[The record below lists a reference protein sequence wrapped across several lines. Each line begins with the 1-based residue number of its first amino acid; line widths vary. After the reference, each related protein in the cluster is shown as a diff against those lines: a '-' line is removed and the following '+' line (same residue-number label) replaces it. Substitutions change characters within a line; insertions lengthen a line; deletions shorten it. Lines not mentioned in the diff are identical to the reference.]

1 MSAPLFYFNT
11 AADVWGV
18 LFCILAVIILITA
31 AQVEKKIRGYL
42 LGVFVCLLT
51 DLLVNMLG
59 LLLRGETSGIKMT
72 VLHVSNY
79 MEFFCGYVLAAL
91 LVQLL
96 VYGCMCCCC
105 HVRWRRCMRY
115 THHRGL
121 TRVSAWV
128 RLKYT
133 AMNLK
138 KLAQWSWKSSIF
150 ALIFVC
156 CHPNYRKTPA
166 FAF

>member
-1 MSAPLFYFNT
+1 MSAPLFYFNNT

-96 VYGCMCCCC
+96 VYGVYVLLLSC
-105 HVRWRRCMRY
+105 
-115 THHRGL
+115 T
-121 TRVSAWV
+121 
-128 RLKYT
+128 
-133 AMNLK
+133 
-138 KLAQWSWKSSIF
+138 LAAVH
-150 ALIFVC
+150 AL
-156 CHPNYRKTPA
+156 HTPPRSDPGFCLGEA
-166 FAF
+166 